1 MPSTALYAIRRL
13 FLTVP
18 VLVGMSIFVFAIIH
32 LAPGDPVQAA
42 LGLSY
47 SAHAAAIL
55 RHQMGLDQPVIQQYF
70 TYMGNVL
77 HGNLGQDL
85 ISHEPLSTLLS
96 QRLPVTLELTV
107 LSMGLAILIAVP
119 LGVAAARQP
128 GGALDRL
135 TTGITLLGISIPDFV
150 LGTLLI
156 LLFAAVLNW
165 LPPQDFVP
173 FSQSPGD
180 NLRHIILP
188 VVALALAE
196 VAYIAQTTRAS
207 MLETLNQDYIT
218 FLRAKG
224 IRESVVAYQHALRN
238 AAVPV
243 VTVIGVQFGTL
254 LGGAIVVENVFS
266 LPGVGKLVVDA
277 VSTRNY
283 PVVQGGTLVIAL
295 LFILINLITDLLYTV
310 LNPRIAYGGRA

>member
-1 MPSTALYAIRRL
+1 MPTTLRYAGRRL
-13 FLTVP
+13 LQTVP
-18 VLVGMSIFVFAIIH
+18 VLLGMSVFVFAIIH

-47 SAHAAAIL
+47 SARAAAIL
-55 RHQMGLDQPVIQQYF
+55 RHQMGLDQPIVAQYVNWL
-70 TYMGNVL
+70 GNLL
-77 HGNLGQDL
+77 HGNFGQDL
-85 ISHEPLSTLLS
+85 ISHQPLSDLLS

-107 LSMGLAILIAVP
+107 LSMGLAVLVAIP
-119 LGVAAARQP
+119 LGVAAARRP
-128 GGALDRL
+128 AGALDRAAA
-135 TTGITLLGISIPDFV
+135 GVTLLGISVPDFV

-156 LLFAAVLNW
+156 LLFAAALNW

-173 FSQSPGD
+173 FTQDPGD
-180 NLRHIILP
+180 NLRHLVLP
-188 VVALALAE
+188 VIALALAE
-196 VAYIAQTTRAS
+196 IAYITQTTRAS

-224 IRESVVAYQHALRN
+224 IRESVVAYRHALRN

-243 VTVIGVQFGTL
+243 VTVVGVQFGTL

-266 LPGVGKLVVDA
+266 LPGVGKMTVDA

-283 PVVQGGTLVIAL
+283 PIVQGGVLVIAL
-295 LFILINLITDLLYTV
+295 MFILVNLITDLLYVV
-310 LNPRIAYGGRA
+310 LNPRIEYGRS

>member
-1 MPSTALYAIRRL
+1 MQGTLGYIARRL
-13 FLTVP
+13 ALAVP
-18 VLVGMSIFVFAIIH
+18 VLLAMSVFVFAIIH
-32 LAPGDPVQAA
+32 LTPGDPVRAA

-47 SAHAAAIL
+47 SPNAAAIL
-55 RHQMGLDQPVIQQYF
+55 RHQMGLDQPIVQQYLNWL
-70 TYMGNVL
+70 GNVL

-85 ISHEPLSTLLS
+85 ISHQPLSELLT

-107 LSMGLAILIAVP
+107 LSMGLAVIIAVP
-119 LGVAAARQP
+119 LGVAAARHP
-128 GGALDRL
+128 GGLVDRL
-135 TTGITLLGISIPDFV
+135 LGGITLLGISVPDFV

-156 LLFAAVLNW
+156 LLFAATLNW

-173 FSQSPGD
+173 FTQSPTD
-180 NLRHIILP
+180 NLRHLLLP
-188 VVALALAE
+188 VIALAMAE
-196 VAYIAQTTRAS
+196 VAYISQTTRAS

-224 IRESVVAYQHALRN
+224 IPELTVAYKHALRN

-243 VTVIGVQFGTL
+243 ITVIGVQFGTL

-266 LPGVGKLVVDA
+266 LPGVGKMTVDA

-283 PVVQGGTLVIAL
+283 PIVQGGVLVIAAI
-295 LFILINLITDLLYTV
+295 FIAVNLVTDILYGV
-310 LNPRIAYGGRA
+310 FNPRIREGQR

>member
-1 MPSTALYAIRRL
+1 MSSTVFYAARRL
-13 FLTVP
+13 LLTIP
-18 VLVGMSIFVFAIIH
+18 VLFGMSIFAFAIIH

-47 SAHAAAIL
+47 SPHAAAVL
-55 RHQMGLDQPVIQQYF
+55 RHQMGLDQPIVQQYL

-107 LSMGLAILIAVP
+107 LSMGLAILIAIP
-119 LGVAAARQP
+119 LGVAAARRP
-128 GGALDRL
+128 GGMLDRI
-135 TTGITLLGISIPDFV
+135 TTGITLFGISVPDFV

-156 LLFAAVLNW
+156 LLFAAALNW
-165 LPPQDFVP
+165 LPPQDFIP
-173 FSQSPGD
+173 FSQDPGD
-180 NLRHIILP
+180 NLRHMVLP
-188 VVALALAE
+188 VISLAAAE

-207 MLETLNQDYIT
+207 MLETLSQDYIT

-224 IRESVVAYQHALRN
+224 IPENVVAYRHALRN

-243 VTVIGVQFGTL
+243 VTVIGLQFGAL
-254 LGGAIVVENVFS
+254 LGGAIIVENVFS
-266 LPGVGKLVVDA
+266 LPGMGKLVVDA

-283 PVVQGGTLVIAL
+283 PVVQGVTLVIAF
-295 LFILINLITDLLYTV
+295 LFIMVNLVTDLLYTV
-310 LNPRIAYGGRA
+310 LNPRIAYGGPT

>member
-1 MPSTALYAIRRL
+1 MSSTALYAIRRL

-18 VLVGMSIFVFAIIH
+18 VLIGMSIFVFAIIH

-47 SAHAAAIL
+47 SAHSAAIL
-55 RHQMGLDQPVIQQYF
+55 RHQMGLDQPVIQQYV

-107 LSMGLAILIAVP
+107 LAMGLAILIAVP
-119 LGVAAARQP
+119 LGVAAARRP
-128 GGALDRL
+128 GGTLDRL

-295 LFILINLITDLLYTV
+295 LFILINLITDLLYTM